1 MVEYYPA
8 RQFSWFQVKD
18 ANLRCGSSAKKW
30 GYRHIA
36 KDHYGKKGFLD
47 ESDLYSIR
55 YVLSTAPR
63 VRVFDPRPNKEHD
76 SYGAQMTCAVVERR
90 SGLKIGEVIRFSV
103 VVIVNNKTGNV
114 VSSYIRG
121 KDPLSLGYRLDK
133 DLGIPCSPTGTL

>member
-1 MVEYYPA
+1 MRA
-8 RQFSWFQVKD
+8 ISTR
-18 ANLRCGSSAKKW
+18 SATCL
-30 GYRHIA
+30 A
-36 KDHYGKKGFLD
+36 
-47 ESDLYSIR
+47 
-55 YVLSTAPR
+55 
-63 VRVFDPRPNKEHD
+63 RPNKEHD